1 MRPAEIAWND
11 DEPGLER
18 RLYRDGSLEL
28 FVWCRYYASGSS
40 LENSFPL
47 HHGAQE
53 WTRVTVEGFALHC
66 DVDTAGEWAFVW
78 TKGTTTLHRIETE
91 ADLRTMVDVVTA
103 MPVLELHEAFLTWS
117 AELEEPIRKA
127 VLLRLSEAVK
137 QFG

>member
-1 MRPAEIAWND
+1 MKPVKITWID

-18 RLYRDGSLEL
+18 RSYRDGSLEL
-28 FVWCRYYASGSS
+28 FVWCRYYASGRS
-40 LENSFPL
+40 LENSFPI

-78 TKGTTTLHRIETE
+78 TIGTTTLYRVEAE
-91 ADLRTMVDVVTA
+91 ADQRTMVDVLTA
-103 MPVLELHEAFLTWS
+103 MPVLELHEKFLTWS
-117 AELEEPIRKA
+117 AALEEPIRKA

-137 QFG
+137 LFG